1 MNVKTQIKN
10 YKNRLVRKAKRAG
23 LWENFGQEE
32 VNVLRSQYLDHQY
45 KNDGVWQQIMMFD
58 DWCMNFDTKELRKI

>member
-1 MNVKTQIKN
+1 MDIKTQIKH

-32 VNVLRSQYLDHQY
+32 VNVLRSQYFDHQY
-45 KNDGVWQQIMMFD
+45 KNDGVWEQIMMFD
-58 DWCMNFDTKELRKI
+58 DWCMNFDCTELSRV